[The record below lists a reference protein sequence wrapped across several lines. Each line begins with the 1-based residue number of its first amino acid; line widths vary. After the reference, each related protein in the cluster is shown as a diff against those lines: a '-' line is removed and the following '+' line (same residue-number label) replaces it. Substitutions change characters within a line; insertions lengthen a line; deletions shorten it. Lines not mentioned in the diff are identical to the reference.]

1 MKKLL
6 CLVLILTFAFSLYGC
21 ADDADDRISVVATLF
36 PQYDLA
42 REIAGDRADVE
53 LLLDFGADAH
63 SYDPTPADVMKIAD
77 ADLFIYTG
85 DDMELWAAKLLES
98 EDVSSAVERGTLH
111 VLDLSEHV
119 SLVEMCDDGHDR
131 DHDHDH
137 DHEYDSHIWTS
148 VENAYKM
155 CDAIMKALCE
165 VDPEGT
171 ENYKGNLAGYS
182 VYLYSLKAS
191 VAALKDEARLTTAFF
206 GGSFAFRYLFE
217 EIGISHHSVF
227 EGCASHAEPS
237 AADIMAIADKIKAS
251 GVAYVLYD
259 SPSEKKIADAIAAEC
274 GIEVLHLHAIH
285 NITKEEFEAGEN
297 FFSLMQKNIETLGK
311 ALS

>member
-6 CLVLILTFAFSLYGC
+6 CLILALAFLLPGC
-21 ADDADDRISVVATLF
+21 ADDDSGKISVVATLF

-85 DDMELWAAKLLES
+85 DDMELWAGKLLES
-98 EDVSSAVERGTLH
+98 EDISNAVERGTLH
-111 VLDLSEHV
+111 VLDLSEYV
-119 SLVEMCDDGHDR
+119 SLVEMYADGHDHHHE
-131 DHDHDH
+131 HDREC
-137 DHEYDSHIWTS
+137 EYDSHIWTS

-155 CDAIMKALCE
+155 CDAIMNALCL

-171 ENYKGNLAGYS
+171 GNYKGNLADYS
-182 VYLYSLKAS
+182 AHLYSLKES
-191 VAALKDEARLTTAFF
+191 VAALKDEARLTTVFF

-217 EIGISHHSVF
+217 EIGIAHHSVF
-227 EGCASHAEPS
+227 EGCASHAEAS
-237 AADIMAIADKIKAS
+237 AADIMALADKLKSS
-251 GVAYVLYD
+251 GAAYVLYD

-297 FFSLMQKNIETLGK
+297 FVSLMQKNIETLGK